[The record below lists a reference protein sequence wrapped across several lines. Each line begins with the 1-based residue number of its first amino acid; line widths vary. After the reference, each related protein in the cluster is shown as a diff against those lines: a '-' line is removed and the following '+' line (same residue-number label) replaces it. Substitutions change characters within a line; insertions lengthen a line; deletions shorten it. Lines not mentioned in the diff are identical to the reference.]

1 MTNPG
6 PEESRNARAAEPD
19 TPVAPDSPDS
29 HDSQDSEVP
38 PRPVTPHDEPDVA
51 TTALAD
57 LARTAELTWKR
68 ARRWLIFVV
77 GVSIVLFGLI
87 VGILPGVPG
96 IPIMFLGFALLATEF
111 IWARKVLKRLKEQAL
126 ALKARAER
134 AIGLTPSTPPTD
146 PTSQASSPRAVATG
160 ESQDASPPST
170 DLNKQGNASG
180 SHDQRGAA

>member
-6 PEESRNARAAEPD
+6 PEETRKQPPAESDAPIA
-19 TPVAPDSPDS
+19 APDA
-29 HDSQDSEVP
+29 EVP
-38 PRPVTPHDEPDVA
+38 PRPMTPREEPDLA

-57 LARTAELTWKR
+57 LARAAETTWKR

-111 IWARKVLKRLKEQAL
+111 IWARKVLKRLKQEAL
-126 ALKARAER
+126 ALKAKAER
-134 AIGLTPSTPPTD
+134 AIGLSPSTPSSD
-146 PTSQASSPRAVATG
+146 AASELRSP
-160 ESQDASPPST
+160 DAAS
-170 DLNKQGNASG
+170 GNAQSTHDNPG
-180 SHDQRGAA
+180 DSHDQRGAA

>member
-1 MTNPG
+1 MTKPG
-6 PEESRNARAAEPD
+6 PEETRNARTAEPD
-19 TPVAPDSPDS
+19 APVAPDSP
-29 HDSQDSEVP
+29 DSQDSEVP
-38 PRPVTPHDEPDVA
+38 PRPVTPHDEPDLA

-146 PTSQASSPRAVATG
+146 PTGQAPSPHAATTG
-160 ESQDASPPST
+160 ATQDAPPAAT
-170 DLNKQGNASG
+170 NANKQSHAGA

>member
-6 PEESRNARAAEPD
+6 PEETREQPPAELGAPSA
-19 TPVAPDSPDS
+19 APDAPSAAPDA
-29 HDSQDSEVP
+29 EVP
-38 PRPVTPHDEPDVA
+38 PRPMTPLEEPDLA

-57 LARTAELTWKR
+57 LARAAETTWKR

-134 AIGLTPSTPPTD
+134 AIGLSPGTPTNDAAGEVSTPDTAGANA
-146 PTSQASSPRAVATG
+146 Q
-160 ESQDASPPST
+160 ST
-170 DLNKQGNASG
+170 HDKPGDSR
-180 SHDQRGAA
+180 DQRGAA

>member
-6 PEESRNARAAEPD
+6 PEETRNPPPAELGAPSA
-19 TPVAPDSPDS
+19 APDA
-29 HDSQDSEVP
+29 EVP
-38 PRPVTPHDEPDVA
+38 PRPVSPHEEPDLA

-57 LARTAELTWKR
+57 LARAAETTWKR

-134 AIGLTPSTPPTD
+134 AIGLTPSTPTNDAPGEV
-146 PTSQASSPRAVATG
+146 SSPDT
-160 ESQDASPPST
+160 AS
-170 DLNKQGNASG
+170 GNAQSTHDKPG
-180 SHDQRGAA
+180 DSLDQRGAA